1 MKKLPFIFLLP
12 LLSTVSVAEQLN
24 YKSFRPHVPT
34 PYEVG
39 YEMERGRIQAMEEA
53 RIRREQERLE
63 SEFLEKFKKAFEE
76 AERETERGKAR
87 VKEALVYAKENLPL
101 KTFVRIKKRVRQERL
116 SGKIPFDYD
125 IIAKRIIKY
134 TELELAKYVPEN

>member
-12 LLSTVSVAEQLN
+12 LLSTISVAKQLN
-24 YKSFRPHVPT
+24 FESFRPHMPT

-39 YEMERGRIQAMEEA
+39 YEMERGRIQAMEEV
-53 RIRREQERLE
+53 RIRREQERLD
-63 SEFLEKFKKAFEE
+63 SEMLEVINKAFEE
-76 AERETERGKAR
+76 VEREKEK

-116 SGKIPFDYD
+116 TGKIPFDYE

-134 TELELAKYVPEN
+134 TELELAKIN

>member
-12 LLSTVSVAEQLN
+12 LLSTVSVAKQLDFT
-24 YKSFRPHVPT
+24 SFRPHIPT

-39 YEMERGRIQAMEEA
+39 YEMERGRIRAMEEA
-53 RIRREQERLE
+53 RIRKEQERLE
-63 SEFLEKFKKAFEE
+63 SEMLEEFKKAFEE
-76 AERETERGKAR
+76 AERGKAR

>member
-12 LLSTVSVAEQLN
+12 LLSTVSVAKQLN
-24 YKSFRPHVPT
+24 FESFRPHIPT

-39 YEMERGRIQAMEEA
+39 YEMERGRIRAMEEA
-53 RIRREQERLE
+53 RIRREQERLD
-63 SEFLEKFKKAFEE
+63 SEMLEELNKAFEE

-101 KTFVRIKKRVRQERL
+101 KTLISKPGTKNCRL
-116 SGKIPFDYD
+116 AFHDK
-125 IIAKRIIKY
+125 
-134 TELELAKYVPEN
+134 N

>member
-1 MKKLPFIFLLP
+1 
-12 LLSTVSVAEQLN
+12 
-24 YKSFRPHVPT
+24 
-34 PYEVG
+34 
-39 YEMERGRIQAMEEA
+39 MEEA

-63 SEFLEKFKKAFEE
+63 SEFLEEFKKAFEE
-76 AERETERGKAR
+76 AERGKAR

-134 TELELAKYVPEN
+134 TELELAKID

>member
-1 MKKLPFIFLLP
+1 
-12 LLSTVSVAEQLN
+12 
-24 YKSFRPHVPT
+24 
-34 PYEVG
+34 
-39 YEMERGRIQAMEEA
+39 MERGRIRAMEEA
-53 RIRREQERLE
+53 RIRKEQERLE
-63 SEFLEKFKKAFEE
+63 SEMLEEFKKAFEE
-76 AERETERGKAR
+76 AERGKAR

-134 TELELAKYVPEN
+134 TELELAKID

>member
-12 LLSTVSVAEQLN
+12 LLSTVSVAKQLN
-24 YKSFRPHVPT
+24 FESFRPHIPT

-39 YEMERGRIQAMEEA
+39 YEMERGRIQAMEES
-53 RIRREQERLE
+53 RIRREQERLD
-63 SEFLEKFKKAFEE
+63 SELLEEVLDKAFEE

-101 KTFVRIKKRVRQERL
+101 KTFVRVKKRVRQERL

-134 TELELAKYVPEN
+134 TEFELAKID

>member
-12 LLSTVSVAEQLN
+12 LLSTVSVAKQLN
-24 YKSFRPHVPT
+24 FESFRPHIPT

-39 YEMERGRIQAMEEA
+39 YEMERGRIRAMEEA
-53 RIRREQERLE
+53 RIRREQERLD
-63 SEFLEKFKKAFEE
+63 SEMLEELNKAFEE

-101 KTFVRIKKRVRQERL
+101 KIFVRVKKHVRQEGL

-134 TELELAKYVPEN
+134 TELELAKID

>member
-12 LLSTVSVAEQLN
+12 LLSTISVAKQLN
-24 YKSFRPHVPT
+24 FESFRPHMPT

-53 RIRREQERLE
+53 RIRREQERLD
-63 SEFLEKFKKAFEE
+63 SEMLEVINKAFEE
-76 AERETERGKAR
+76 VEREKEK

-116 SGKIPFDYD
+116 TGKIPFDYE

-134 TELELAKYVPEN
+134 TELELAKIN

>member
-1 MKKLPFIFLLP
+1 
-12 LLSTVSVAEQLN
+12 
-24 YKSFRPHVPT
+24 
-34 PYEVG
+34 
-39 YEMERGRIQAMEEA
+39 MERGRIRAMEEA
-53 RIRREQERLE
+53 RIRREQERLD
-63 SEFLEKFKKAFEE
+63 SEMLEELNKAFEE

-101 KTFVRIKKRVRQERL
+101 KIFVRVKKHVRQEGL

-134 TELELAKYVPEN
+134 TELELAKID

>member
-1 MKKLPFIFLLP
+1 M
-12 LLSTVSVAEQLN
+12 
-24 YKSFRPHVPT
+24 PT
-34 PYEVG
+34 PYGVG

-53 RIRREQERLE
+53 RIRKEQERLD
-63 SEFLEKFKKAFEE
+63 SEMLEELNKAFEE
-76 AERETERGKAR
+76 AKRETERGKAR

-116 SGKIPFDYD
+116 TGKIPFDYE

-134 TELELAKYVPEN
+134 TELELAKIN